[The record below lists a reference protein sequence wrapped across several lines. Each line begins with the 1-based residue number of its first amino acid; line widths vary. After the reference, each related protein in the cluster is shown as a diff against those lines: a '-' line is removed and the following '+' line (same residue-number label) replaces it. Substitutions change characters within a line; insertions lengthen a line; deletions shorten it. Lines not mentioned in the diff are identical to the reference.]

1 MRYTIFLVIIFTTI
15 LACQNNA
22 KENKTTAAP
31 DSTKKNNTGTVSVS
45 QADSLAGHQVFVSLC
60 STCHKDTSI
69 LRAPSRGILST
80 MTPRAIL
87 EALDNGRMKT
97 QAANLTEDQR
107 RAVAQW
113 VTGHPLNQSVMPAEA
128 YTHFYIHNNSGTYSG
143 WGGNPEG
150 TGFRPA
156 DRAGISLSNLSTLK
170 LKWAFV
176 FPDANQVRCKPAV
189 IGDWLIVGDQY
200 GEVYAIHKQTGK
212 IGWTFL
218 ADAAIRGAIELT
230 EDDGR
235 VTAYFADYSTNT
247 YAVAVNTGKLIWKK
261 RAGYHPESGVTG
273 SVAVYG
279 GMVYVPITSFEVISS
294 LNPEFACCTS
304 SGGLVALDA
313 KTGNEKWVYRVIGE
327 FPNVSG
333 HKKNGK
339 PIYGPSGAP
348 VWSSP
353 TLDAKRG
360 LIFIGTGENYTV
372 PATPTS
378 DAIQAIDLKT
388 GKLVWSFQG
397 TKNDTWNLACPDG
410 VNCPPTSGP
419 DLDFGMAP
427 ILLKRKNEKDILVV
441 GEKSGVVF
449 ALSPDDGK
457 LIWKTRI
464 GKGGALGGIHWGMAT
479 DGQQVYAAN
488 ADNIYAID
496 KRDSSVKASPGLYAL
511 DPASGKV
518 NWMKA
523 PPPCDT
529 NTKGCIPGNSAAPT
543 VIPGIVFAGALDGH
557 IRAYASSNGE
567 VLWDYNTVRDFDG
580 VNGLKGKGGALDG
593 AAPVISNGMLFVN
606 SGYGSFGQ
614 MSGNVLL
621 AFEIGR

>member
-1 MRYTIFLVIIFTTI
+1 MRYAFCLTI
-15 LACQNNA
+15 LFSTVLACRNNS
-22 KENKTTAAP
+22 KENKISSTT
-31 DSTKKNNTGTVSVS
+31 DSTKKISAGSTTVSH
-45 QADSLAGHQVFVSLC
+45 ADSLTGHTVFVSLC
-60 STCHKDTSI
+60 SKCHKDTSI
-69 LRAPSRGILST
+69 LRAPSKGVLST

-97 QAANLTEDQR
+97 QASELTEDQR

-113 VTGHPLNQSVMPAEA
+113 ITGQPLHQSAMPAEA
-128 YTHFYIHNNSGTYSG
+128 FTSFYIHNNSGTYSG
-143 WGGNPEG
+143 WGGNLEA
-150 TGFRPA
+150 TGFRPKE
-156 DRAGISLSNLSTLK
+156 RAGISLSNLSSLK
-170 LKWAFV
+170 LKWAFA

-200 GEVYAIHKQTGK
+200 GDVYAIHKQTGK

-218 ADAAIRGAIELT
+218 ADAAIRGAIALT

-247 YAVAVNTGKLIWKK
+247 YAIAVNTGKLIWKK
-261 RAGYHPESGVTG
+261 RAGYHPESSVTG

-294 LNPEFACCTS
+294 ANPEFACCTS

-313 KTGNEKWVYRVIGE
+313 KTGNEKWVYRVIDGY
-327 FPNVSG
+327 PDISG

-353 TLDAKRG
+353 TVDAKRG
-360 LIFIGTGENYTV
+360 LIYIGTGENYTV

-449 ALSPDDGK
+449 ALSPEDGK

-488 ADNIYAID
+488 ADNIWAID
-496 KRDSSVKASPGLYAL
+496 KRDSAIKASPGLYAL
-511 DPASGKV
+511 DPATGKV

-529 NTKGCIPGNSAAPT
+529 TRKDCNLGNSAAPT
-543 VIPGIVFAGALDGH
+543 VIPGIVFAGTLDGH

-567 VLWDYNTVRDFDG
+567 ILWDFDTVKDYDG
-580 VNGLKGKGGALDG
+580 INGLKGKGGALDG
-593 AAPVISNGMLFVN
+593 AAPVVSNGMLFVN

-614 MSGNVLL
+614 MPGNVLL
-621 AFEIGR
+621 AFEIAK

>member
-1 MRYTIFLVIIFTTI
+1 MRYVSFLAIMITTI
-15 LACQNNA
+15 SACQNNT
-22 KENKTTAAP
+22 KENKTAAGP
-31 DSTKKNNTGTVSVS
+31 DSTMKISSDPTRVSP
-45 QADSLAGHQVFVSLC
+45 ADSLMGHQVFVTLC

-69 LRAPSRGILST
+69 LRAPGKGVLST

-87 EALDNGRMKT
+87 EALDKGRMKT
-97 QAANLTEDQR
+97 QAAHLTEDQR

-113 VTGHPLNQSVMPAEA
+113 VTGHPLSQSVMPDEA

-143 WGGNPEG
+143 WGGNLEG
-150 TGFRPA
+150 TGFRPT

-200 GEVYAIHKQTGK
+200 GDVYAIHKQTGK

-218 ADAAIRGAIELT
+218 ADAAIRGAIALT
-230 EDDGR
+230 EDEGK

-247 YAVAVNTGKLIWKK
+247 YAVAVNTGKLICKK
-261 RAGYHPESGVTG
+261 RAGYHPESAVTG

-294 LNPEFACCTS
+294 IYPDFACCTS

-313 KTGNEKWVYRVIGE
+313 KTGDEKWVYRVIDG
-327 FPNVSG
+327 FPNITG

-353 TLDAKRG
+353 TVDAKRG
-360 LIFIGTGENYTV
+360 LIYIGTGENYTA
-372 PATPTS
+372 PSTPTS

-427 ILLKRKNEKDILVV
+427 ILLKRKHEKDILVV

-449 ALSPDDGK
+449 ALSPEDGK
-457 LIWKTRI
+457 LIWKSRI

-488 ADNIYAID
+488 SDNIYAID
-496 KRDSSVKASPGLYAL
+496 KRDSSIKASPGLYAL
-511 DPASGKV
+511 DPANGKL

-529 NTKGCIPGNSAAPT
+529 TRKGCIPGNSAAPM
-543 VIPGIVFAGALDGH
+543 VIPGIVFAGTLDGH
-557 IRAYASSNGE
+557 IRAYASSSGE
-567 VLWDYNTVRDFDG
+567 VLWDFDTAKDFDG

-593 AAPVISNGMLFVN
+593 SAPVISRGMLFVN

-614 MSGNVLL
+614 MPGNVLL
-621 AFEIGR
+621 AFEVGK